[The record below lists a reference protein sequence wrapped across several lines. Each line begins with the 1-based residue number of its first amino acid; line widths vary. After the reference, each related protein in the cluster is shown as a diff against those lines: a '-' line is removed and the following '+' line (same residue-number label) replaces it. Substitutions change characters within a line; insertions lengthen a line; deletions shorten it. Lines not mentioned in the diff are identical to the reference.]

1 MNFLNLGGSLFIEGV
16 DLGFDH
22 ESTEFLGYLG
32 VQYENT
38 GGADEVSKVFGAG
51 GSIFD
56 SVNFDYYGGSD
67 AHYSIDHLSN
77 TTSNVLYYSEDDVS
91 RIFVNSTEN
100 YKTIAGSVIFGAF
113 ADGENLNLKTYYL
126 AEIINYFLGIS
137 PVTALSDLFANEKIR
152 LSAFP
157 NPFSEATQICTF
169 LPNEISISLRIFDE
183 SGNLVH
189 EIAMGDFSRGIHSF
203 FWNGLNDFGERV
215 KEGIYFYRLV
225 TKNQIITGKLILLR

>member
-16 DLGFDH
+16 NLGFDH
-22 ESTEFLGYLG
+22 ESTEFLDYLG
-32 VQYENT
+32 VRHENT
-38 GGADEVSKVFGAG
+38 GGTDEVSEIFGAG
-51 GSIFD
+51 NSFFD
-56 SVNFDYYGGSD
+56 SVNFGYYGGSD

-77 TTSNVLYYSEDDVS
+77 TTSNVLYYSEDDLS

-137 PVTALSDLFANEKIR
+137 PVTALSELFANEKIQ

-157 NPFSEATQICTF
+157 NPFSEATQICTY
-169 LPNEISISLRIFDE
+169 LPNEIAISLLVFDE
-183 SGNLVH
+183 SGNLVR
-189 EIAMGDFSRGIHSF
+189 EIARGDFSRGIHSF
-203 FWNGLNDFGERV
+203 FWNGLNDRGNRV
-215 KEGIYFYRLV
+215 TEGIYFYRLV
-225 TKNQIITGKLILLR
+225 TKNYSVADKLILAR

>member
-16 DLGFDH
+16 NLGFDH
-22 ESTEFLGYLG
+22 EATEFLDYLG
-32 VQYENT
+32 VWYENT
-38 GGADEVSKVFGAG
+38 GGTDEVSEIFGAG
-51 GSIFD
+51 NSFFD
-56 SVNFDYYGGSD
+56 SVNFGYHGGSD

-77 TTSNVLYYSEDDVS
+77 TTSNVLYYSEDDLS

-100 YKTIAGSVIFGAF
+100 YKTIAASVIFGAF

-137 PVTALSDLFANEKIR
+137 PVTALSELFTNQKIQ

-183 SGNLVH
+183 SGNLVR
-189 EIAMGDFSRGIHSF
+189 EIARGDFSQGMHSF
-203 FWNGLNDFGERV
+203 FWNGLNDHGERV
-215 KEGIYFYRLV
+215 KEGIYLYVLV
-225 TKNQIITGKLILLR
+225 TKNQTITAKLIMLK